1 MTVRKDLSSL
11 SGGYALNALDNHE
24 RTEFETQLGASQ
36 EFRNE
41 VTELIET
48 AVLLGLAVDPVAPSA
63 ELKASI
69 MARLASTPQL
79 PRGASQVSTLQPTYR
94 PEAPAAA
101 DATADAPA
109 VTKARARWFSWPV
122 AALTAVAAA
131 VGLIVGGG
139 VVANT
144 LVNNGFHLAQANQFA
159 AINASKDFEQAVVQ
173 VAGGGTATLV
183 WSLEL
188 TSSALIVDGFT
199 SLPSDRVYELWY
211 IGESGARPAGTFS
224 VSESGA
230 TWRVLDGD
238 MVAGD
243 MVGVTVEPR
252 GGSEQPTTDPIVAI
266 ESA

>member
-24 RTEFETQLGASQ
+24 LTEFETQLGESQ
-36 EFRNE
+36 ELRNE

-79 PRGASQVSTLQPTYR
+79 PCGASQVSTLQPTYR
-94 PEAPAAA
+94 P
-101 DATADAPA
+101 
-109 VTKARARWFSWPV
+109 K
-122 AALTAVAAA
+122 A

-144 LVNNGFHLAQANQFA
+144 LVDNGFHLAQANQLA

-188 TSSALIVDGFT
+188 TSSALIVDGFA